1 MIKSKSEEI
10 FKDNNFKKYNVK
22 EININDYSKYQFKEK
37 TEVLIVRENKDGSW
51 IPSQL
56 TYYLK
61 SQFNECSLNTKMKTG
76 RFIANFINYI
86 NNEIRLGYDN
96 KFDILK
102 ENGLCGLTLYH
113 LASYINSLYGKN
125 NYTTAK
131 DKENTLLKFYLFL
144 YKLGITGEEAKVEEI
159 PVPVSTKN
167 PRNTVRYQMVNPFRG
182 NPKFAIEY
190 PPSNSEDVLK
200 DMDEDVWFAFI
211 NYARKHYPHIALGVL
226 MQICGGIRQG
236 ELVNLTID
244 CAELNR
250 DKEFMYVYID
260 DRQKELFAR
269 GVDTRYCQIKK
280 FRNQPVFNFNG
291 ELFDVWDEHM
301 EYLKNLKKRTNLSAL
316 FIDAYGQPM
325 TAQVYQKEFHKLKWK
340 FINFIDSKKPETADE
355 LRVKSWGSHIGRH
368 IYTNYLITNGLL
380 KNIVGHNDPK
390 LLMILRGDSNTK
402 SSEVYLNL
410 DSITKTVASEV
421 NVISALAKSIKIRN
435 DIDSKE

>member
-1 MIKSKSEEI
+1 
-10 FKDNNFKKYNVK
+10 
-22 EININDYSKYQFKEK
+22 
-37 TEVLIVRENKDGSW
+37 
-51 IPSQL
+51 
-56 TYYLK
+56 
-61 SQFNECSLNTKMKTG
+61 
-76 RFIANFINYI
+76 
-86 NNEIRLGYDN
+86 
-96 KFDILK
+96 
-102 ENGLCGLTLYH
+102 
-113 LASYINSLYGKN
+113 
-125 NYTTAK
+125 
-131 DKENTLLKFYLFL
+131 
-144 YKLGITGEEAKVEEI
+144 
-159 PVPVSTKN
+159 
-167 PRNTVRYQMVNPFRG
+167 
-182 NPKFAIEY
+182 
-190 PPSNSEDVLK
+190 
-200 DMDEDVWFAFI
+200 
-211 NYARKHYPHIALGVL
+211 

-280 FRNQPVFNFNG
+280 VRNQPVFNFNG